1 MKITPQVMTHF
12 DRVVNPDLMLCET
25 PEQMLQV
32 LVRHYDLNCKLGTI
46 THLAF
51 RQGLKAAV
59 NMVNPKTKTTSSALP
74 H

>member
-1 MKITPQVMTHF
+1 MTHF
-12 DRVVNPDLMLCET
+12 DRVVNPELALCDT
-25 PEQMLQV
+25 PEQMLEV
-32 LVRHYDLNCKLGTI
+32 LMKHYHLDCKLGTI

-59 NMVNPKTKTTSSALP
+59 NMVNPKVKFSAVS

>member
-1 MKITPQVMTHF
+1 MTHF
-12 DRVVNPDLMLCET
+12 DRVVNPDLMRCET

-32 LVRHYDLNCKLGTI
+32 LMYHYELDCKIGTI

-51 RQGLKAAV
+51 RQGLKSAV
-59 NMVNPKTKTTSSALP
+59 NMINAKAKTNASAVP

>member
-1 MKITPQVMTHF
+1 MTHF
-12 DRVVNPDLMLCET
+12 DRVVNPELALCDT
-25 PEQMLQV
+25 PEQMLEV
-32 LVRHYDLNCKLGTI
+32 LMKHYHLDCKLGTI

-59 NMVNPKTKTTSSALP
+59 NMVNPKVKFSAVP

>member
-1 MKITPQVMTHF
+1 MTNF
-12 DRVVNPDLMLCET
+12 DRVVNPDLMKCDT

-32 LVRHYDLNCKLGTI
+32 LMYHYELDCKLGTI
-46 THLAF
+46 TSLAF

-59 NMVNPKTKTTSSALP
+59 NMVNPKAKTNASAIP